1 MKYKDGLILKGI
13 GGFYTVSTDDDC
25 IYTCKARGRFRI
37 DRVTPIVGDRVKI
50 QCDDTDCSGSIL
62 EIYPRKSELVRP
74 PVANIDKLL
83 IVVSAS
89 SPKPDMLLLD
99 KLLITCEILGIIPI
113 IILNKIDEAKT
124 DTHEIV
130 LEYAPAGYKILPV
143 SATNGTNIDLLIN
156 ELENSVCC
164 LTGQSAVG
172 KTSIV
177 NRIFPDLNLE
187 VGSLSQKTYRG
198 KHTTRNVE
206 LWKTYNGGAILDTPG
221 FSAFEGFNIAPHE
234 LHKFYPEMRES
245 NSCKFLDCLH
255 INEPDCSI
263 KHLIK
268 ANKLSFGRYER
279 YKRLYSELLEAYK
292 RRFD

>member
-99 KLLITCEILGIIPI
+99 KLPIT
-113 IILNKIDEAKT
+113 AK
-124 DTHEIV
+124 
-130 LEYAPAGYKILPV
+130 Y
-143 SATNGTNIDLLIN
+143 
-156 ELENSVCC
+156 
-164 LTGQSAVG
+164 
-172 KTSIV
+172 
-177 NRIFPDLNLE
+177 
-187 VGSLSQKTYRG
+187 
-198 KHTTRNVE
+198 
-206 LWKTYNGGAILDTPG
+206 
-221 FSAFEGFNIAPHE
+221 
-234 LHKFYPEMRES
+234 
-245 NSCKFLDCLH
+245 
-255 INEPDCSI
+255 
-263 KHLIK
+263 
-268 ANKLSFGRYER
+268 
-279 YKRLYSELLEAYK
+279 
-292 RRFD
+292 